1 MTLLALLALAVAL
14 VLAKALLGVVAV
26 LSALGVLAVAFLVS
40 LAMLPWQVAVTGWL
54 VSGGIAVLAWHRDL
68 RREVRQRADARVRI
82 RDLETQADDS
92 SLPFEV
98 RVVLR
103 RQAFDL
109 RCALE
114 DWEGFP

>member
-1 MTLLALLALAVAL
+1 MALLALLALAVAL
-14 VLAKALLGVVAV
+14 VLAKALLGVLAV
-26 LSALGVLAVAFLVS
+26 LSALGVLAVAFLAS
-40 LAMLPWQVAVTGWL
+40 LAVLPWQVAVTGWL
-54 VSGGIAVLAWHRDL
+54 VSGGLVVLAWHRDL
-68 RREVRQRADARVRI
+68 RRGIRQRADVRMRI
-82 RDLETQADDS
+82 RDLEKQADDS

-109 RCALE
+109 RCVLE